1 MTFHSNSFS
10 KPQKTFVSKALHCFS
25 WIYFGPGNL
34 RAHMVTTV
42 MFGPEL
48 EQPKG
53 LVLTDGSQMLPGN
66 QVNLNVV
73 AEVLR
78 DGVWHGDP

>member
-1 MTFHSNSFS
+1 
-10 KPQKTFVSKALHCFS
+10 
-25 WIYFGPGNL
+25 
-34 RAHMVTTV
+34 MVTTV